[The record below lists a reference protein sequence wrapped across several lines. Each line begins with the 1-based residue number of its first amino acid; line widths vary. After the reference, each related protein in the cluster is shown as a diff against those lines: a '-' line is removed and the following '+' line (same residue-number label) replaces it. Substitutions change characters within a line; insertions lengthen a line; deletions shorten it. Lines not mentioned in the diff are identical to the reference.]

1 MGKPVE
7 NPQRTPRSL
16 TYKRRALVGKL
27 WVRGYSEREIA
38 ELVRMEAANPASQL
52 HGCEKTTHVTVHYDV
67 VEGRKQWLEQ
77 INGPT
82 DAMRSEQVASLMD
95 IRHQAWADFARVPIT
110 NTFARATLLRI
121 ALEADEKLAKI
132 TGTLSPTKI
141 TDGEGGPL
149 LAPIVE
155 LHMPDGT
162 VVKPPRNGHDNVEA
176 LEATTLDHG
185 NNGSKQT
192 ES

>member
-67 VEGRKQWLEQ
+67 VEGRKKWLEQ
-77 INGPT
+77 INTPT
-82 DAMRSEQVASLMD
+82 DELRSDQVASLMD

-132 TGTLSPTKI
+132 TGTLSPTKL
-141 TDGEGGPL
+141 TDGEGDPL
-149 LAPIVE
+149 LSPIME
-155 LHMPDGT
+155 YHMPDGT
-162 VVKPPRNGHDNVEA
+162 IFKPPRNGHKVMEVADIGHN
-176 LEATTLDHG
+176 G
-185 NNGSKQT
+185 NGSNPT
-192 ES
+192 EG